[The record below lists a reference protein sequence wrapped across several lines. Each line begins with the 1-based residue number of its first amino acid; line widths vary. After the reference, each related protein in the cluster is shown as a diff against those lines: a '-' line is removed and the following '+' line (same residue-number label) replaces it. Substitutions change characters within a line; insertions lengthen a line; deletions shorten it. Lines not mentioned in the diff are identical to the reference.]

1 MKKPSPVDPKL
12 NQSVPAPENFKE
24 DAVWEAF
31 KQGDSQAFTDL
42 VNAYYPLL
50 LRYGL
55 RICVKRELV
64 KDCLHNLFIG
74 IWNRRERLE
83 EIRSIKAYLLT
94 SLRRQLY
101 KEVQRSR
108 TTSWSDDLPES
119 YDFQVQFAI
128 ESDIIDNET
137 NDEQLLK
144 LRANLQH
151 LSKRQREAIYLRF
164 YQDLA
169 YEDIAQ
175 VMAINQHSVVNLV
188 YEALKLLR
196 RHWRMVVFMLY
207 LPYI

>member
-1 MKKPSPVDPKL
+1 MKKPSFVDTKL
-12 NQSVPAPENFKE
+12 NQPVPASENVQE

-31 KQGDSQAFTDL
+31 KQGDSRAFTDL
-42 VNAYYPLL
+42 VNTHYPLL
-50 LRYGL
+50 LKYGL

-64 KDCLHNLFIG
+64 KDCLHNLFID

-108 TTSWSDDLPES
+108 LTRGSEDLPES

-128 ESDIIDNET
+128 ESDIIDSET
-137 NDEQLLK
+137 NAENLLK
-144 LRANLQH
+144 LRSNLQQ

-175 VMAINQHSVVNLV
+175 VMAINQHSAVNLV